1 MNKLN
6 IKFLLLVS
14 IFFNVY
20 QLQAD
25 ERNTDLNQTTP
36 EDIEARVRRRAQ
48 DLNRGRVGY
57 EDTGAPGW
65 DNPEPMPNYGIFF
78 LCPAGACG
86 GMRKIFPSAK
96 VAHSEPSGASVMKF
110 AAELQHLTHHSGVP
124 SSRTAATLPER
135 SAR

>member
-1 MNKLN
+1 MAAKRVESFRVPCLDAG
-6 IKFLLLVS
+6 S
-14 IFFNVY
+14 
-20 QLQAD
+20 
-25 ERNTDLNQTTP
+25 TP
-36 EDIEARVRRRAQ
+36 ATSTENRAFMRKSC
-48 DLNRGRVGY
+48 NS
-57 EDTGAPGW
+57 A
-65 DNPEPMPNYGIFF
+65 NYGIFF